1 MIQKINMI
9 SFWSEMDF
17 ELVLNDLVRKHTV
30 KNKPKSYLGL
40 PKLGVDNRIKA
51 PKLSKIIENT

>member
-1 MIQKINMI
+1 
-9 SFWSEMDF
+9 MDF

>member
-17 ELVLNDLVRKHTV
+17 ELVLNDLVGKHTV
-30 KNKPKSYLGL
+30 KNKLKIISTQAGSRYLSQGPKF
-40 PKLGVDNRIKA
+40 
-51 PKLSKIIENT
+51 SKIIENT